1 MMWQFLLCSLW
12 SSLIDIKVL
21 QVILAEITF
30 EAAVMSANAT
40 G

>member
-1 MMWQFLLCSLW
+1 MTRQFLLCSLW
-12 SSLIDIKVL
+12 CSLIDIKVL